1 VSEFSTETVAA
12 LTDAGWRPR
21 RSVNVEAWRTHF
33 EAEGCVMSPA
43 AEEFLSRFG
52 GLDVRISGAG
62 LERAREPFDLEP
74 MLCDGEEDRFVEL
87 SQLMKRDLF
96 PIGVFGGLR
105 YFLGIDE
112 NAEVYLIETDV
123 RSFGRMPDAMDA
135 MILGRMPVRVE
146 VAN

>member
-1 VSEFSTETVAA
+1 MPEFSAETVAA

-21 RSVNVEAWRTHF
+21 RSVDVDAWRTHF
-33 EAEGCVMSPA
+33 EAAGCVMSPA

-52 GLDVRISGAG
+52 GLDVRISGPG
-62 LERAREPFDLEP
+62 RERAREPFDLEP

-87 SQLMKRDLF
+87 SRSMERDLF

-112 NAEVYLIETDV
+112 HAEIYLIETEV
-123 RSFGRMPDAMDA
+123 RSFGRMPEAMDA
-135 MILGRMPVRVE
+135 IVQGRMPVRVE
-146 VAN
+146 VPE